1 MPDSAQDTVD
11 QLLLTVLL
19 RTVAKADALV
29 ETQEQPR
36 LQQTHLEQMVSV
48 DLILGELPVIP
59 MVHMADVAPSTG
71 KSCILSL
78 VLLSHPLGISP
89 YTRL

>member
-29 ETQEQPR
+29 E
-36 LQQTHLEQMVSV
+36 
-48 DLILGELPVIP
+48 I
-59 MVHMADVAPSTG
+59 
-71 KSCILSL
+71 
-78 VLLSHPLGISP
+78 
-89 YTRL
+89 

>member
-29 ETQEQPR
+29 EIQ
-36 LQQTHLEQMVSV
+36 
-48 DLILGELPVIP
+48 
-59 MVHMADVAPSTG
+59 
-71 KSCILSL
+71 
-78 VLLSHPLGISP
+78 
-89 YTRL
+89 